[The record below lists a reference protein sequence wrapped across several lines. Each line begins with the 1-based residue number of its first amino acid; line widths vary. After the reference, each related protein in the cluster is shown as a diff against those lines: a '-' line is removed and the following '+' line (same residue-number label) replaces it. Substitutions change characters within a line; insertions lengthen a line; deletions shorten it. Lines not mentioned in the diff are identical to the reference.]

1 VHDIVGASGKV
12 ALLDL
17 EAIADAMEEE
27 DMTIQGLSDLT
38 DDELTELGV
47 HKIGS
52 RRALVAKAKQHLEDK
67 AKQHLA
73 PAPA

>member
-12 ALLDL
+12 ALPDL

-27 DMTIQGLSDLT
+27 EITIQGLSDLT
-38 DDELTELGV
+38 DDDLITFGV
-47 HKIGS
+47 HKLGS
-52 RRALVAKAKQHLEDK
+52 RRALVAKAKHY
-67 AKQHLA
+67 LA